1 MDNLRLLNGNNLSY
15 IGDAYYEL
23 YIRTYLINKGITK
36 SNELKKES
44 IKFVSASSHAKIY
57 FKINHLFT
65 EVEMEFF
72 KKGRNNF
79 SKAHRKNIN
88 IGEYAVSSGLEAVI
102 GYLYLSKQNDRLE
115 FIMNEIIK
123 IVEEE

>member
-1 MDNLRLLNGNNLSY
+1 MKYFMSENTTRKVDALGRVSIPKSLRDRLD
-15 IGDAYYEL
+15 IAAED
-23 YIRTYLINKGITK
+23 
-36 SNELKKES
+36 
-44 IKFVSASSHAKIY
+44 
-57 FKINHLFT
+57 
-65 EVEMEFF
+65 EMEFF

-102 GYLYLSKQNDRLE
+102 GYLYLSKQIDRLDY
-115 FIMNEIIK
+115 IMKEIIK

>member
-1 MDNLRLLNGNNLSY
+1 
-15 IGDAYYEL
+15 
-23 YIRTYLINKGITK
+23 
-36 SNELKKES
+36 
-44 IKFVSASSHAKIY
+44 
-57 FKINHLFT
+57 
-65 EVEMEFF
+65 MEFF

-102 GYLYLSKQNDRLE
+102 GYLYLSKQIDRLDY
-115 FIMNEIIK
+115 IMKEIIK